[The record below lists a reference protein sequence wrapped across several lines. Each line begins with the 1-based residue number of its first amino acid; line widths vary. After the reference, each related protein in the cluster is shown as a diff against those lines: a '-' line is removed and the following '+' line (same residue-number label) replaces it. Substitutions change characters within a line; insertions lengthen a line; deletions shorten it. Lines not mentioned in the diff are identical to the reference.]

1 MHPWEE
7 GRRFVLG
14 GVVIP
19 HTQGLRGHSDGDV
32 LTHALMDALLGALG
46 MGDIGEYF
54 PPSEEKF
61 RDISSLLLLKEVKE
75 KVKNR
80 GAEILNI
87 DAVVILEEPRIAP
100 FREKIR
106 EKLSSILGIDRECI
120 NIKATTSETLGFV
133 GRKEGVVSL
142 VSVLLRLP

>member
-7 GRRFVLG
+7 GRKFVLG

-19 HTQGLRGHSDGDV
+19 HTQGLKGHSDGDV

-75 KVKNR
+75 KVQNR
-80 GAEILNI
+80 GAEIVNI

-106 EKLSSILGIDRECI
+106 ERLSSILGIDRECI

>member
-19 HTQGLRGHSDGDV
+19 HTQGLKGHSDGDV

>member
-1 MHPWEE
+1 VHPWEE
-7 GRRFVLG
+7 GRKFVLG

-19 HTQGLRGHSDGDV
+19 HTQGLKGHSDGDV

-75 KVKNR
+75 KVQNR
-80 GAEILNI
+80 GAEIVNI

-106 EKLSSILGIDRECI
+106 ERLSSILGIDRECI

>member
-1 MHPWEE
+1 M
-7 GRRFVLG
+7 LG

-19 HTQGLRGHSDGDV
+19 HTQGLKGHSDGDV